1 MKKIVGIVA
10 LVLGIILILLCVIM
24 FTDLGNDIRVFVYE
38 ELTLQKEIVEMEEP
52 DKIKITYTY
61 WPAEEKFDIEITDK
75 ELIKLIQE
83 SIADKKL
90 KNYSSSILLAVSGY
104 YNVDLD
110 NGVSFMF
117 DNYDKDG
124 YVMLNNNGN
133 QFLTVIKPEILKQ
146 IVDKVD
152 VVLAERASIFKTDK
166 VTIKQGETAVEI
178 TEKTALEYILNQCKN
193 IYSKK
198 INYMPEIK
206 LPDYEID
213 FNNNIKLYIYKK
225 EDQGWL
231 EQNDTTFEARGLT
244 VFDTILENAL
254 TDMPQ
259 KKDMFT
265 ADKITIEDKN
275 KSIEIT
281 DKDVIE
287 KITTPLIYSTLGTPD
302 WLKDY
307 DITKEYDGGI
317 RVKINEYEYLIP
329 GKVGTVN
336 IGNRYIISENKE
348 ISLCFPLISIDNYV
362 NELLGNKI
370 EEPTGTTII
379 AVPQ

>member
-38 ELTLQKEIVEMEEP
+38 ELTLPKEIVEMEEP

-104 YNVDLD
+104 YNVDLG

-133 QFLTVIKPEILKQ
+133 QFLTAIYPEILKK

-152 VVLAERASIFKTDK
+152 VVLAERALIFKTDK

-193 IYSKK
+193 VYSKK
-198 INYMPEIK
+198 INYIPEIK
-206 LPDYEID
+206 LPDYEMD
-213 FNNNIKLYIYKK
+213 FNNNIKLYIYKQ

-231 EQNDTTFEARGLT
+231 EQNGTTFEARGLT

-265 ADKITIEDKN
+265 TDKITIEDKN

-287 KITTPLIYSTLGTPD
+287 KITTPLIYSTLRTPD
-302 WLKDY
+302 WIKDY

-317 RVKINEYEYLIP
+317 RVKINDYEYLIP
-329 GKVGTVN
+329 G
-336 IGNRYIISENKE
+336 RYIISENKE